1 MTITTDTHTIRARY
15 SIENGITHEISKNG
29 YTIEEIIS
37 EMIEFANWMPGL
49 ANPFEVTSE
58 TCTDDGCRVT
68 IEGRYYRV
76 DVDGDYTDETDS
88 MIIVIEAWEK

>member
-1 MTITTDTHTIRARY
+1 MITTATHTIRARY
-15 SIENGITHEISKNG
+15 TIENGISHEISKNG

-49 ANPFEVTSE
+49 ATPFEVTSE
-58 TCTDDGCRVT
+58 TRSGDDFRVT

-76 DVDGDYTDETDS
+76 DMDGDYTDETNS